1 MASGPQVRDRPD
13 PDQRPPAAASVP
25 TGDSTGDSTGADPEP
40 GTATR
45 PVPSRPWLVSLG
57 VGLGWALVVRVAALL
72 VATGSRWMLQEGS
85 RGARPLGRGLDVWF
99 RWDAINLAKIAE
111 HGYLSH
117 TGDPAYPAH
126 QTAFFPG
133 FPLALRAVGWVVG
146 DLRVAGL
153 LLSFA
158 ASVVAFTM
166 LNRLAE
172 RRWPGTGGLAV
183 PLLAC
188 SPPGVFLIAGYT
200 EALFLAGA
208 ITAWYLATTGR
219 WWWSALPAG
228 VAVATRTVGIALVA
242 GLAVE
247 YLAQRRFRP
256 RALRPDVLALVLAL
270 VPLAAWMAWLAWRA
284 GDPMRFAADQ
294 RAGWGR
300 QLTGPLEA
308 LRTTLRGDYGDADTT
323 WVFTWRLE
331 LVGAVI
337 GLALLVWCLRPR
349 EAEWGW
355 ATYTGLTMAAYLL
368 STWYFSIPRGLLGLF
383 PLPLLVARALRGR
396 DQLFAALL
404 AASAALFSLG
414 VAVFVRG
421 PWVG

>member
-1 MASGPQVRDRPD
+1 MASGPKVRDRPD
-13 PDQRPPAAASVP
+13 PGQRPSPATGVP
-25 TGDSTGDSTGADPEP
+25 IGAGPEP
-40 GTATR
+40 DAAPAR
-45 PVPSRPWLVSLG
+45 PRPWLASLW
-57 VGLGWALVVRVAALL
+57 VGLGWALGVRVAALL

-85 RGARPLGRGLDVWF
+85 RGARPLGRGLDAWF

-117 TGDPAYPAH
+117 TADPAYPAH

-153 LLSFA
+153 LVSFA

-166 LNRLAE
+166 LHRLAE
-172 RRWPGTGGLAV
+172 HRWPGTGRLAV

-208 ITAWYLATTGR
+208 ITAWYLATTGG

-247 YLAQRRFRP
+247 YLAQRRFRL
-256 RALRPDVLALVLAL
+256 RALRPDLLALVLAL
-270 VPLAAWMAWLAWRA
+270 VPLGAWMGWLAWRA
-284 GDPMRFAADQ
+284 GDPARFAVDQ

-300 QLTGPLEA
+300 QLSGPLEA
-308 LRTTLRGDYGDADTT
+308 LRTTLRGAYGNADTT

-337 GLALLVWCLRPR
+337 GLALLVWCLRR
-349 EAEWGW
+349 AEWGW
-355 ATYTGLTMAAYLL
+355 AAYTGLTMAAYLL

-383 PLPLLVARALRGR
+383 PLPLLVARLLHGR
-396 DQLFAALL
+396 DQVFAGVL
-404 AASAALFSLG
+404 AGSAALFALA